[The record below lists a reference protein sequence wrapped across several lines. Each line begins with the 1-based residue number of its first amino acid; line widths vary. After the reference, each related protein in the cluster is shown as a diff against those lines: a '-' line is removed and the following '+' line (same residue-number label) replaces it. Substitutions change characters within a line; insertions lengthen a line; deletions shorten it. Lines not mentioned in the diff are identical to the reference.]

1 MHPTDSL
8 TKFAPYA
15 PEHILAYIDGDEQ
28 QQEPKESERTEVR
41 PSDIIID
48 KIQEVTAR
56 IVRQNEN
63 MVGRG

>member
-1 MHPTDSL
+1 MN
-8 TKFAPYA
+8 
-15 PEHILAYIDGDEQ
+15 GDKQ
-28 QQEPKESERTEVR
+28 QEEPKESERTEVR
-41 PSDIIID
+41 PSDVIID